1 MASFHLKLL
10 TLMFVHLILVP
21 FKLTVVVKVILLLS
35 HRFGN
40 RCIHKLS
47 VIFKWGI
54 TCHSCL
60 FILYLYCQ
68 LINTPDTLCD
78 YCQLINTP
86 DTLCDY
92 CQLINTP
99 YTLYE
104 NDTFNP
110 WCKLLSS
117 ITVYKIYH
125 IITMLDESIK
135 KLLYMI

>member
-86 DTLCDY
+86 
-92 CQLINTP
+92 